1 VNIYAYLFYFSTQEI
16 PKLDA
21 EQKSV
26 SPFLSFWNYHV
37 AYTQFKTTPTNVA
50 KNMLSALKNSKSMNW
65 MRFSVQD
72 IIQQAEASTE
82 RYKQQSPLSQMDG
95 VFISV
100 KEEMDIQG
108 LETKAGTSFI
118 NDNQPA
124 TEDATLV
131 AKLRRA
137 GVIIVG
143 STVMNELGWDTFS
156 VNPNTGMPKNPYGT
170 LHSCGGSSGG
180 CGGSVAGGLFPVSIG
195 ADGGG
200 SIR

>member
-1 VNIYAYLFYFSTQEI
+1 
-16 PKLDA
+16 
-21 EQKSV
+21 
-26 SPFLSFWNYHV
+26 
-37 AYTQFKTTPTNVA
+37 
-50 KNMLSALKNSKSMNW
+50 MLSALKKSKSMNW
-65 MRFSVQD
+65 MRFFVQD
-72 IIQQAEASTE
+72 VIQQAEASTE

-95 VFISV
+95 VFISI

-108 LETKAGTSFI
+108 LETKLGTSFI

-124 TEDATLV
+124 TEDATIV

-137 GVIIVG
+137 GAIIVG

-156 VNPNTGMPKNPYGT
+156 VNPNTGMPKNPYGE

-180 CGGSVAGGLFPVSIG
+180 CGGCVAGGLFPVSIG